1 MAKLVTV
8 KFIKAAAPYNVGD
21 VAGFEASAAK
31 AMIADGI
38 AEAFKASKT
47 KAVVE
52 AEEKRVSV
60 TFLRGAPPYN
70 AGDVAGFA
78 PLVAAQLV
86 AEGKAILN
94 ANKGA
99 EAASEV
105 APQIDAAQDIAENN
119 VAEASAAE
127 AEVAADDEPVAM
139 EPDDDAEDG
148 APPVQG
154 VTV

>member
-52 AEEKRVSV
+52 SEEKRVSV

-78 PLVAAQLV
+78 PLIAARLV

-94 ANKGA
+94 ANKSA

-105 APQIDAAQDIAENN
+105 EPEIEAEQDVAEDDAAE
-119 VAEASAAE
+119 EAAE
-127 AEVAADDEPVAM
+127 AEAAANDEPLAI